1 MSNALGTVALPGMLQ
16 PRITQGARIA
26 VGEKD
31 ATKKIPSKLDHIRL
45 AKWDTS
51 VGDGSYVMDAEA
63 MQLLA
68 QWYGVPYDREFA
80 PKRVPIWLLA
90 NPEAVPDPVTPG
102 VMRPEIPQSILWTRM
117 ARYGKGGAICACE
130 GFKLLPRRD
139 AEQLGLAWPLDPA
152 KRESWRG
159 MAIVRD
165 RDNSGRVTTHRHVCY
180 PPLCPYANGVNG
192 IVTCKPQTVFRCVL
206 PFMPA
211 LGVVAE
217 YHTTSWQATERLR
230 GSLLKIA
237 AFSGGWLMMLGNPDA
252 PTVQPFIELVM
263 VDRRVGGNNYHSP
276 ILHAEYR
283 GTMNTLGEATIATR
297 HMLGDLQTRLAAI
310 EAPEGPLALDSGE
323 EAYAWQ
329 HEMLPESLHD
339 EGGQGIEALARDY
352 ARRARWSDA
361 KLVACIRK
369 HGDDEAAW
377 DGVLEELQ
385 RELGLPVFQGE
396 EEAPVQGI
404 GYAPAPEDEQPAPD
418 PEEAQ
423 DAEFEDEVESYPE
436 EFVPETS
443 GPDDEE
449 PTDRADECFPQEQEE
464 PSVEAYDDPPVAPYE
479 DVDEL
484 PADYAEVFPE
494 APEVQQAAAKPK
506 QQRKSTKPQRLF
518 GGETEQ

>member
-1 MSNALGTVALPGMLQ
+1 MSNTLGTVALPGMMQ
-16 PRITQGARIA
+16 PRITQGTRIA
-26 VGEKD
+26 VGAKD
-31 ATKKIPSKLDHIRL
+31 PDSGRFGKLDHIRL
-45 AKWDTS
+45 ARWDSS

-63 MQLLA
+63 MKLLA
-68 QWYGVPYDREFA
+68 EWYGDPHDREFA
-80 PKRVPIWLLA
+80 PKRVPVWLLA
-90 NPEAVPDPVTPG
+90 NPEVVPDPVQPG
-102 VMRPEIPQSILWTRM
+102 VMHPEIPRSVLWTRM
-117 ARYGKGGAICACE
+117 ARYSKGGAVCSCE
-130 GFKLLPRRD
+130 GFKLLPERD
-139 AEQLGLAWPLDPA
+139 AKQLDLAWPLDPNA
-152 KRESWRG
+152 RESWRG
-159 MAIVRD
+159 MALVRD
-165 RDNSGRVTTHRHVCY
+165 RSTGRLVTSRQVCY
-180 PPLCPYANGVNG
+180 PPLCPYANGANG
-192 IVTCKPQTVFRCVL
+192 TVTCKPQTIFRCVL
-206 PFMPA
+206 PFLPA

-237 AFSGGWLMMLGNPDA
+237 AFSGGWLMMLGDPQDR
-252 PTVQPFIELVM
+252 VRQPFIELVM

-297 HMLGDLQTRLAAI
+297 QRLGDLQTRLAAI

-329 HEMLPESLHD
+329 HEMLPESLRD
-339 EGGQGIEALARDY
+339 EGGQGVEALARDY

-396 EEAPVQGI
+396 EEDAPVQGI
-404 GYAPAPEDEQPAPD
+404 GYVPTS
-418 PEEAQ
+418 EEAQ
-423 DAEFEDEVESYPE
+423 EPQDAECEDEAESYPE
-436 EFVPETS
+436 EAAPETN

-449 PTDRADECFPQEQEE
+449 PSDRADECFPQEQA
-464 PSVEAYDDPPVAPYE
+464 PAEAYDDPPVAPYE

-484 PADYAEVFPE
+484 PVDYAEVFPE

-506 QQRKSTKPQRLF
+506 QQAKRTSTKPQRLF
-518 GGETEQ
+518 GGETGQ

>member
-16 PRITQGARIA
+16 PRITQGTRIA
-26 VGEKD
+26 VGEKLEN
-31 ATKKIPSKLDHIRL
+31 KKHPDKLDHIRL
-45 AKWDTS
+45 AKWDSS
-51 VGDGSYVMDAEA
+51 VGDGGSYVVDAEA

-80 PKRVPIWLLA
+80 PTRVPIWLLA

-102 VMRPEIPQSILWTRM
+102 AMRPEIPQSILWTRM
-117 ARYGKGGAICACE
+117 ARYGKGGALCACE

-139 AEQLGLAWPLDPA
+139 AKQLGLAWPLDLG

-159 MAIVRD
+159 MATVRN
-165 RDNSGRVTTHRHVCY
+165 RDNSGRVTTCRQVCY
-180 PPLCPYANGVNG
+180 PPLCPYANGANG
-192 IVTCKPQTVFRCVL
+192 TVTCKPQTVFRCVL
-206 PFMPA
+206 PFLPA

-297 HMLGDLQTRLAAI
+297 QMLGDLQTRLAAI

-339 EGGQGIEALARDY
+339 EGAQGVEALARDY

-396 EEAPVQGI
+396 EEDAPVQGI
-404 GYAPAPEDEQPAPD
+404 GYVPAS
-418 PEEAQ
+418 EEAQEPQ
-423 DAEFEDEVESYPE
+423 DAEFEDEAESYPE
-436 EFVPETS
+436 EAAPESHVP
-443 GPDDEE
+443 GDEE
-449 PTDRADECFPQEQEE
+449 PTDVPQEQ
-464 PSVEAYDDPPVAPYE
+464 PPAEAYDDPPVAPYE

-484 PADYAEVFPE
+484 PPDYAEVFPE
-494 APEVQQAAAKPK
+494 APEVQEAATKPK
-506 QQRKSTKPQRLF
+506 QQAKRTSTKPQRMF
-518 GGETEQ
+518 TEEVGR